1 MQSGSAGLPV
11 VVQLRQWAVVGS
23 PRRRLRLLQEA
34 YSAALE
40 RKTKER
46 ETASIRLQR
55 EAEKLAAL
63 LDPKDLPIGCLS
75 SLGDTRKL
83 SLEE

>member
-1 MQSGSAGLPV
+1 M
-11 VVQLRQWAVVGS
+11 
-23 PRRRLRLLQEA
+23 
-34 YSAALE
+34 E

-63 LDPKDLPIGCLS
+63 LDPKDLPIGRLS